1 MAITKRNI
9 KEIGESLDN
18 MGKNDRPSI
27 LNANPVQQEPE
38 KQVSK
43 GGRKRKSYWTAD
55 ERRTRT
61 SVATYLNKEEL
72 LLLKMKCLAD
82 DIPQENL
89 LYDILMAYLK
99 KQKPLFCLPKTEKK
113 PIKPLFCLPRK

>member
-1 MAITKRNI
+1 MAIAKRNI

-18 MGKNDRPSI
+18 MGKNDRPSL
-27 LNANPVQQEPE
+27 LNTEAAANQEAE
-38 KQVSK
+38 KQASK

-55 ERRTRT
+55 ERRART

-89 LYDILMAYLK
+89 LYDILMDYLK
-99 KQKPLFCLPKTEKK
+99 KP
-113 PIKPLFCLPRK
+113 